1 MEAARVKPGG
11 IWWVAEQEAD
21 GQGWRARAIPQPREG
36 SSFYFVKISLI
47 IIRIFFRRI
56 ASS

>member
-36 SSFYFVKISLI
+36 SSFYFDKTSLI
-47 IIRIFFRRI
+47 IIWIFLD
-56 ASS
+56 A